1 MFRLPPSTITEQF
14 VLMQPLLFLGEA
26 RFTGLTH
33 DLVKGLAPSGN
44 NIFTLREGGWV
55 SIPGQA
61 WRPLLG
67 SGVVAGQFLERSL
80 YAVSLFKNL
89 GE

>member
-1 MFRLPPSTITEQF
+1 MSRLPPSTITEQF
-14 VLMQPLLFLGEA
+14 VLMQLLLFLGEA
-26 RFTGLTH
+26 RYTGLTH

-44 NIFTLREGGWV
+44 NVFTLREGGWV

-67 SGVVAGQFLERSL
+67 SGGGR
-80 YAVSLFKNL
+80 AVFRKDALCSVTF
-89 GE
+89 